1 MFKTRFW
8 GVRGTIACPYDSYM
22 KYGGNTSC
30 VTVQCDDTLL
40 VFDSGT
46 GILPLGNK
54 LMANGNVNGSGNI
67 SVFFSHTHWDHIS
80 GFPFFKPAYAPN
92 FNLDLYCGNLKKH
105 GSSIFEVL
113 SHQMANPTFPVPIDI
128 LQAKMQYHDFDA
140 GENIKLS
147 DEIHL
152 DTCLLNHP
160 KGATGYRVNFKGISV
175 CYVTDTEHKKD
186 GLDENI
192 LKLIENTDLFIY
204 DSTYTEEEYPN
215 FKGWGHSTWQEGVRL
230 SKEAG
235 VKNFAIFHHDPSH
248 DDDFMDNVERDAK
261 KTLASAF
268 VAKEGMEIEFNGTC
282 SGIKFGKFDDKP

>member
-40 VFDSGT
+40 IFDSGT

-54 LMANGNVNGSGNI
+54 LMANGNGNI

-80 GFPFFKPAYAPN
+80 GFPFFKPAYSPN
-92 FNLDLYCGNLKKH
+92 FNLNLYCGNLKKY

-128 LQAKMQYHDFDA
+128 LQAKIQYHDFDA
-140 GENIKLS
+140 GESLKLS
-147 DEIHL
+147 DKIHL

-160 KGATGYRVNFKGISV
+160 KGATGYRVNFKGKSV

-186 GLDENI
+186 TLDESI
-192 LKLIENTDLFIY
+192 LKLVQNTDLFIY

-215 FKGWGHSTWQEGVRL
+215 FEGWGHSTWQEGVRL

-235 VKNFAIFHHDPSH
+235 VKNYAIFHHDPSH
-248 DDDFMDNVERDAK
+248 DDDFMDNVELDAK
-261 KTLASAF
+261 KLFANAF
-268 VAKEGMEIEFNGTC
+268 VAKEGMEIELNSNA
-282 SGIKFGKFDDKP
+282 SGINFGKFDDKP